1 MSFLEWSILSAQNAL
16 DDPPTSEAWAYFG
29 IKNKTIISIM
39 CVCMYS
45 KLSFFLLNYLGKN
58 EIPSSHS
65 LYVMLNTCIYLT
77 YNMLESFHT

>member
-1 MSFLEWSILSAQNAL
+1 
-16 DDPPTSEAWAYFG
+16 
-29 IKNKTIISIM
+29 
-39 CVCMYS
+39 MYS

-65 LYVMLNTCIYLT
+65 LYVILNTCIYLT